1 VVFHRVRRKR
11 RRKWG
16 RPRLRQRM
24 KMRMWRWKRKRRRF
38 LCRPHRL
45 QEDHPRLHP
54 ECHHRHLEVH
64 PRDGGV
70 RCILG
75 VTLDGEERDIG
86 VWEKTVLQ
94 NQIFDFVKLK
104 EMLN

>member
-1 VVFHRVRRKR
+1 LLFFIFLFPRRCPEGSYPHLHHRVVSHHVRRKWCR
-11 RRKWG
+11 HLQMDLHLL
-16 RPRLRQRM
+16 RLV
-24 KMRMWRWKRKRRRF
+24 
-38 LCRPHRL
+38 
-45 QEDHPRLHP
+45 
-54 ECHHRHLEVH
+54 CHHRHLEVH

-70 RCILG
+70 RCVLG
-75 VTLDGEERDIG
+75 VTLDGEGRDIG